1 MKFSSISLIFLF
13 FYHPVF
19 HTEEGENREK
29 RGVKKRGFALNSKS
43 QNLKR
48 RRDIIID
55 RIANI
60 FIQSRFI
67 VCREATKHAS
77 TIILIRNWWSVAKV
91 GTNREY
97 FSLRVLGVL
106 DGFIKGE
113 SSSTP
118 RFSSHRE
125 IFPRI
130 FFHELLS
137 SLSVFATIL
146 RLFRVVITTKYFRK
160 STLPFP
166 RIISLRKALCVY
178 TYIYTRL
185 YLYIDGERGCVRVHK
200 RKSSRAISA
209 ITSASAQT
217 LPFFRRH

>member
-1 MKFSSISLIFLF
+1 M
-13 FYHPVF
+13 
-19 HTEEGENREK
+19 
-29 RGVKKRGFALNSKS
+29 
-43 QNLKR
+43 
-48 RRDIIID
+48 
-55 RIANI
+55 
-60 FIQSRFI
+60 
-67 VCREATKHAS
+67 
-77 TIILIRNWWSVAKV
+77 AKV

-137 SLSVFATIL
+137 SLSLSVFATIL

-217 LPFFRRH
+217 LPFFRRHWRSSLCRSLVSSSVSDIFFPPFFLLLLLSSFFFLYHPHFYSSFQQRRSNCAARRQFSLRLIR

>member
-1 MKFSSISLIFLF
+1 MMKFSSISLIFLF
-13 FYHPVF
+13 FYHPIF

-137 SLSVFATIL
+137 SLSLSLSSPRFSAYFA
-146 RLFRVVITTKYFRK
+146 
-160 STLPFP
+160 S
-166 RIISLRKALCVY
+166 SLR
-178 TYIYTRL
+178 RN
-185 YLYIDGERGCVRVHK
+185 
-200 RKSSRAISA
+200 
-209 ITSASAQT
+209 TSENPPSHS
-217 LPFFRRH
+217 LVLFL